1 MSGTVLEH
9 FLIRDYLGEL
19 SAACVTLPAAQAREL
34 REQITAHLEEA
45 LPPGATDAEV
55 RDELARLGRPR
66 SLAAE
71 AAGPGWQP
79 VARRLR
85 NWLGHVRWWV
95 WAALALLV
103 AMASTGAGVLISMN
117 SAAPLMQD
125 STFGWYF
132 PQDQGHDVETQAGD
146 TTQLTLP
153 QRYRQEQGFFI
164 NIVNDSDWTQTV
176 LGASQPFFPFF
187 PFSNRP
193 PQIAIGTDKE
203 VDLGGMD
210 NLVRWTATGSIPP
223 HSVRALRVL
232 WDSNVCWVPGS
243 GPAYIQD
250 IELIVRVGTVTK
262 TEDIRLFDAVAL
274 SGNKGSQCP

>member
-1 MSGTVLEH
+1 MNDTELKH
-9 FLIRDYLGEL
+9 LLIRDYLREL

-34 REQITAHLEEA
+34 REQITAHLDEA
-45 LPPGATDAEV
+45 LPPDAIAEEV
-55 RDELARLGRPR
+55 EAELGRLGRPR

-85 NWLGHVRWWV
+85 NWLGHVRWWIWV
-95 WAALALLV
+95 ALTLV
-103 AMASTGAGVLISMN
+103 VSLVVTGAGVLISMN
-117 SAAPLMQD
+117 SAAPLRQQ

-132 PQDQGHDVETQAGD
+132 PQDQGRDVETTAGG
-146 TTQLTLP
+146 TTQDTIP

-176 LGASQPFFPFF
+176 LGVYPAFPGFY

-193 PQIAIGTDKE
+193 AQIAIGSDKE

-210 NLVRWTATGSIPP
+210 NLVHWSATGSIPP
-223 HSVRALRVL
+223 HSIRALRVI
-232 WDSNVCWVPGS
+232 WDSNICWIPKS
-243 GPAYIQD
+243 PPAWIQD
-250 IELIVRVGTVTK
+250 VELTVRVGTVTK
-262 TEDIRLFDAVAL
+262 TEDIRLFWAVAL
-274 SGNKGSQCP
+274 AGNKGAQCS